1 MERAALEISSR
12 KPRDRDLLN
21 TPTRSMPATEWIKRW
36 PMLLLGFALGVAG
49 HAALASTPPG
59 LQWPAVALGGISL
72 ACSSLVLISRAGI
85 RVEIYTRESIAVN
98 TRRGAIQTEVT
109 RLRI

>member
-36 PMLLLGFALGVAG
+36 PMLLLGLPLEWLAMQHWRRRHRAFNGPQWHWVASAL
-49 HAALASTPPG
+49 LAHLS
-59 LQWPAVALGGISL
+59 
-72 ACSSLVLISRAGI
+72 C
-85 RVEIYTRESIAVN
+85 
-98 TRRGAIQTEVT
+98 
-109 RLRI
+109 